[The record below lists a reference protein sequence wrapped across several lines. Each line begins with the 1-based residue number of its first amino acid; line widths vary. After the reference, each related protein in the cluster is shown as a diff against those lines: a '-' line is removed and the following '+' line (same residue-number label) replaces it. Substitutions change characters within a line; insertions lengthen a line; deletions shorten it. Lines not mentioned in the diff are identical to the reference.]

1 MIFNIQSISIQFV
14 RRQVAWLSIGKLCR
28 FFLII
33 GLVQF
38 SNIDLIEAGTP
49 NLTENVK
56 LQYRAELDCRFVAEN
71 LTLTLAYEV
80 DSYLLPGAR
89 YDVLRSKLKLA
100 VSGDR
105 DVTKAYRANFGSS
118 DLEGQFIIA
127 YQSAVSDD
135 EIPVLLN
142 GPVRGLSA
150 SEAIWAFSTTSTA
163 FTVPLNLIAALAL
176 TKVGDKQQP
185 MDTVAQFDHPAIGQW
200 ETVIEDVI
208 ANQQK
213 GSVTGWLRGP
223 DGATMVITDSHYQT
237 TNTTDHPSR
246 ILETSISLSLDAT
259 LPKQP
264 IDEDPSD
271 DVTELMADLWF
282 DESDDSSNVDESEIS
297 AQDLPQPSEVY
308 QIEITYNSELVNQT
322 GLTQTEADTAQQ
334 LLQQV
339 EQAKHTLV
347 EAYLE
352 GDDRSVDTQL
362 SVSLDDS
369 ARPSILP
376 PLLSDLSL
384 VLTQL
389 KPRAKSLIR
398 LPVPDMSADV
408 PGTSTTVL
416 DQPSDPNAL
425 LLPPTAFTASPIAG
439 ENDVV
444 LSWQPHPDARVQ
456 GYEVL
461 ADGKI
466 IDRID
471 DPDEVEFYHYDL
483 TPDAQIAYQVQ
494 AIAEASAR
502 ELAKPAITNE
512 ILVVVGTDT
521 TPPSPPESMEE
532 GIPFKKGEPSD
543 KVGKMSDRQITWE
556 PSLSGD
562 TVSYQIRRG
571 NTVLATVSANEN
583 QYFDSQGDFSQKY
596 AVYAIDDGGNQ
607 SDKPEDNSGGF
618 RGMFEKFE
626 RYSREG
632 ELGKFIV
639 WSERLK
645 ANVPFRGISNFLRGN
660 LIDTFSSHQELP
672 KLVAVYTSAVES
684 EQDAGILKDYH
695 LILAAAYLAA
705 GQPEQAIEA
714 YRQLLKKA
722 DDSERI
728 ELSSNLV
735 QAYLSKGD
743 SQQAIA
749 ILIST
754 IEDQPNHY
762 GLYRQL
768 AEAYAGLK
776 MMPKVQEVAQQL
788 QQVLD
793 RADKSDRRDHR
804 GFFDDRQEDICSAL
818 GHIYMMAGEYEHSI
832 AVFKRGIFDARNRY
846 LIRSLADAYE
856 AAGQT
861 ETADQIRT
869 STQSEEED
877 DRRERGSRRS
887 GGTVPDTPIVDAN
900 GSEMRLSDFSDK
912 IIVLHFFSP
921 DQSEANLQTLTRFF
935 QDKKGSLQVVGITG
949 DHLAA
954 DVKNLTR
961 QLESV
966 NFPLVRFNQAEWD
979 LFEFAVGFQIKSIPT
994 TLTIIGNGLL
1004 VDQRHYTDLSAET
1017 LQDLVRSTRQRRSD
1031 MDRDPN
1037 VLWADRVVNFSSQYS
1052 DIDWSAEQ
1060 VLGPPDTYPAHGDRP
1075 TAWSPG
1081 VSDTGHTEFVQVGF
1095 ESPTRMEGLKIY
1107 ETRNP
1112 GAITQVVAVDETGQR
1127 HSLWQP
1133 ERPETISVKK
1143 RIFRIQLPP
1152 TAYKVDT
1159 VEIHLRSQ
1167 ANSDWNQIDAIGILY
1182 PQD

>member
-1 MIFNIQSISIQFV
+1 MMFNIQSISIQFV
-14 RRQVAWLSIGKLCR
+14 RRQIARLSIGKLCR
-28 FFLII
+28 LFLVVW
-33 GLVQF
+33 LVQF
-38 SNIDLIEAGTP
+38 SNIDLIEAGTS

-56 LQYRAELDCRFVAEN
+56 LQYRVELDCRFVAEN
-71 LTLTLAYEV
+71 LALTLTYEV
-80 DSYLLPGAR
+80 DSYLLSGER

-100 VSGDR
+100 ASGDR
-105 DVTKAYRANFGSS
+105 DVTKSYRANFGSS
-118 DLEGQFIIA
+118 DLEGQFMIA
-127 YQSAVSDD
+127 YQSAVPDD

-142 GPVRGLSA
+142 GPVQGLSA

-163 FTVPLNLIAALAL
+163 FTVPLNFIVASAL
-176 TKVGDKQQP
+176 TKVGDKQQHIG
-185 MDTVAQFDHPAIGQW
+185 TVAQFDHPAIGQW

-223 DGATMVITDSHYQT
+223 DGTTMTITDSHYQT
-237 TNTTDHPSR
+237 TRTTNHPSR
-246 ILETSISLSLDAT
+246 ILEASISLHLDAT
-259 LPKQP
+259 LPKP
-264 IDEDPSD
+264 IDEAPSD
-271 DVTELMADLWF
+271 DVTELMVDLWF
-282 DESDDSSNVDESEIS
+282 DELDDSSDVDESTIS
-297 AQDLPQPSEVY
+297 DQDSSEPSEVY
-308 QIEITYNSELVNQT
+308 QIEITYNSDLVDQT
-322 GLTQTEADTAQQ
+322 ALTQAEADTAQQ
-334 LLQQV
+334 LLQRV

-352 GDDRSVDTQL
+352 DDDRSVDTQL
-362 SVSLDDS
+362 SVSLGDS
-369 ARPSILP
+369 ARPSVLP
-376 PLLSDLSL
+376 SLLSDLSL
-384 VLTQL
+384 ILTQL

-408 PGTSTTVL
+408 PGASTAAL

-425 LLPPTAFTASPIAG
+425 LLPLTAFAASPIGG

-461 ADGKI
+461 ANGKI
-466 IDRID
+466 IDRIG
-471 DPDEVEFYHYDL
+471 DPDEVEFYDYDL
-483 TPDAQIAYQVQ
+483 TPNAQITYQVQ
-494 AIAEASAR
+494 ATAEASVR
-502 ELAKPAITNE
+502 ELAKLAITNE
-512 ILVVVGTDT
+512 ITVVVGTDT
-521 TPPSPPESMEE
+521 IPPSPPESMEE

-543 KVGKMSDRQITWE
+543 KVDKMSDRLITWE
-556 PSLSGD
+556 PSPSGD

-571 NTVLATVSANEN
+571 NMLLATVSANEN
-583 QYFDSQGDFSQKY
+583 QYIDSQGDFSQEY

-618 RGMFEKFE
+618 RGMFARFD

-639 WSERLK
+639 WSERVK
-645 ANVPFRGISNFLRGN
+645 ANIPFGGISNFLRGN

-684 EQDAGILKDYH
+684 EQDAGILKDYQWV
-695 LILAAAYLAA
+695 LADACLAA
-705 GQPEQAIEA
+705 GQPEQAIET
-714 YRQLLKKA
+714 YQQLLEKA

-743 SQQAIA
+743 SQKALS
-749 ILIST
+749 ILTSA

-776 MMPKVQEVAQQL
+776 MMPKVQGVAQQL
-788 QQVLD
+788 QQMLD
-793 RADKSDRRDHR
+793 RTDKSDRRDRR
-804 GFFDDRQEDICSAL
+804 GFFDDRQEDIFSAL

-832 AVFKRGIFDARNRY
+832 AAFKRGIFDARNRY
-846 LIRSLADAYE
+846 LIRSLADAYQ

-861 ETADQIRT
+861 ETAEQIRA
-869 STQSEEED
+869 STQSEDED

-887 GGTVPDTPIVDAN
+887 GGTVPDTLIVDVN
-900 GSEMRLSDFSDK
+900 GGEMRLSDFSDK

-921 DQSEANLQTLTRFF
+921 DQSEANLKILTQFF

-1004 VDQRHYTDLSAET
+1004 VDQRHYADLSAET

-1052 DIDWSAEQ
+1052 DIDWSVEQ

-1081 VSDTGHTEFVQVGF
+1081 ASDTGHTEFIQVGF
-1095 ESPTRMEGLKIY
+1095 ESPTRMEGLKVY

-1112 GAITQVVAVDETGQR
+1112 GAIAQVVAVDETGQR

-1133 ERPETISVKK
+1133 ERPETISVNK

-1159 VEIHLRSQ
+1159 VEIHLRPQ
-1167 ANSDWNQIDAIGILY
+1167 ANSGWNQIDAIGILY